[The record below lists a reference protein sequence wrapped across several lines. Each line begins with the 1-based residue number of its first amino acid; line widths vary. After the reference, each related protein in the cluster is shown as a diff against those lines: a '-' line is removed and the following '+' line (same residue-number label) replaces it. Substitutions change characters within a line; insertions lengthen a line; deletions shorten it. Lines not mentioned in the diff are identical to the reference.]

1 MSHTKRVLALVGSY
15 RKGGV
20 IDTAVEEV
28 LAAAQEAGAKT
39 TKIYLIDE
47 HIEFCRNCRSCTQEP
62 GDGHGVCPT
71 EDDMA
76 RLLELV
82 GQHDALV
89 LASPMNFFT
98 VTAVMKRFIE
108 RLVCYAYWPWGMGA
122 PKTRLY
128 AGKRKPSLV
137 IISTA
142 APSIMVPPFSHIG
155 HILKTAAVLLGGQKP
170 KTLWIGLAGMQP
182 HTPLR
187 ARTLKKA
194 VRLGRDLVA
203 KADRP

>member
-1 MSHTKRVLALVGSY
+1 MSHSKRVLALVGSY

-20 IDTAVEEV
+20 IDTAVEDV
-28 LAAAQEAGAKT
+28 LAAARDAGAET
-39 TKIYLIDE
+39 TKVYLIDA

-62 GDGHGVCPT
+62 GEGHGVCST
-71 EDDMA
+71 DDDMA
-76 RLLELV
+76 GLLELV

-108 RLVCYAYWPWGMGA
+108 RLVCAYWPWGMGA

-155 HILKTAAVLLGGQKP
+155 HLLKTAAVLLGGQKP
-170 KTLWIGLAGMQP
+170 RMLWIGLAGMQP
-182 HTPLR
+182 HTPLS
-187 ARTLKKA
+187 ARTRRRA
-194 VRLGRDLVA
+194 ARLGRDLV
-203 KADRP
+203 DRIAHS

>member
-1 MSHTKRVLALVGSY
+1 MDQFTGGTP
-15 RKGGV
+15 GGV

-28 LAAAQEAGAKT
+28 LAAAQEAGAET

-108 RLVCYAYWPWGMGA
+108 RLVCFAYWPWGA
-122 PKTRLY
+122 PGPKIRTPEKQ
-128 AGKRKPSLV
+128 KRAVVVAS
-137 IISTA
+137 SA
-142 APSIMVPPFSHIG
+142 APSLLARPFTRTVRL
-155 HILKTAAVLLGGQKP
+155 LKQAAGLLGGR
-170 KTLWIGLAGMQP
+170 TVGVLFIGMAAMEESPRLAES
-182 HTPLR
+182 TRRR
-187 ARTLKKA
+187 ARRIGKK
-194 VRLGRDLVA
+194 LVSG
-203 KADRP
+203 